1 MRISVLGVVV
11 LTLSLSIV
19 TGCGSENEGE
29 KLGRQVDEIIER
41 AEEETENVE
50 EEAERLVEKIEEDV
64 EQMGDDLEEGYE

>member
-41 AEEETENVE
+41 AEEKAQDVE
-50 EEAERLVEKIEEDV
+50 EEAERLGEEIEEDV
-64 EQMGDDLEEGYE
+64 ERMGEDVEESYE